1 MELGLKI
8 TQNQVLAPQMEQ
20 SVRILQMDSAQ
31 LSEYLKEVMLENP
44 VAELEPPRAPE
55 KKKDLALRK
64 LEWLESQTVRE
75 KENVGYYDEEEAD
88 SPIEKTVAAPTDRS
102 LADHLLTQIGMARAE
117 PAVAASAR
125 FVVGFVDENGY
136 LTADLEEIAQE
147 GNLSAEQAE
156 KGLSLV
162 QNLDPSGVGARDLTE
177 CLLLQLGP
185 EDRLARQIAQEFLQE
200 IAKKNYPG
208 LARQLGVPEEE
219 AEQAVRRIRKL
230 NPKPGALYGR
240 HTPPAYITPDV
251 VVTNFGDRYNVMLCE
266 FGYPEIRLSPS
277 YLKMAR
283 ETDDPEVSS
292 YINNKVSQ
300 INWVIKCIENRN
312 KTLLEVSKAIV
323 KRQERFFRYGPQYLN
338 ILRMREIA
346 EMVGMH
352 ESTVSRAVRDKY
364 LQCAHGVYPLRYFF
378 VKGIEGDGG
387 EGASS
392 HEVKERIRQIIE
404 QEDSQKPLSDQKIA
418 DQLSEEGMSISR
430 RTVTKYREE
439 LGIPRSGDRK

>member
-177 CLLLQLGP
+177 CLLLQLDP

-292 YINNKVSQ
+292 YINNSASFRNMSDTWDCS
-300 INWVIKCIENRN
+300 INW
-312 KTLLEVSKAIV
+312 A
-323 KRQERFFRYGPQYLN
+323 FFQSVWWN
-338 ILRMREIA
+338 FDK
-346 EMVGMH
+346 V
-352 ESTVSRAVRDKY
+352 RAT
-364 LQCAHGVYPLRYFF
+364 G
-378 VKGIEGDGG
+378 
-387 EGASS
+387 SM
-392 HEVKERIRQIIE
+392 II
-404 QEDSQKPLSDQKIA
+404 
-418 DQLSEEGMSISR
+418 ISR
-430 RTVTKYREE
+430 F
-439 LGIPRSGDRK
+439 SFWA

>member
-156 KGLSLV
+156 KG
-162 QNLDPSGVGARDLTE
+162 
-177 CLLLQLGP
+177 
-185 EDRLARQIAQEFLQE
+185 
-200 IAKKNYPG
+200 
-208 LARQLGVPEEE
+208 
-219 AEQAVRRIRKL
+219 
-230 NPKPGALYGR
+230 
-240 HTPPAYITPDV
+240 
-251 VVTNFGDRYNVMLCE
+251 
-266 FGYPEIRLSPS
+266 
-277 YLKMAR
+277 
-283 ETDDPEVSS
+283 
-292 YINNKVSQ
+292 
-300 INWVIKCIENRN
+300 
-312 KTLLEVSKAIV
+312 
-323 KRQERFFRYGPQYLN
+323 
-338 ILRMREIA
+338 
-346 EMVGMH
+346 
-352 ESTVSRAVRDKY
+352 
-364 LQCAHGVYPLRYFF
+364 
-378 VKGIEGDGG
+378 
-387 EGASS
+387 
-392 HEVKERIRQIIE
+392 
-404 QEDSQKPLSDQKIA
+404 
-418 DQLSEEGMSISR
+418 
-430 RTVTKYREE
+430 
-439 LGIPRSGDRK
+439 DRKSVV